1 MGHGCDAGGT
11 SLDTAHI
18 CIRSVEETFEAT
30 NAINVCRS
38 ALSVHARV
46 RALVVVEADLL
57 SCRSSEDGALRGSHL
72 SVDGIDSAT
81 LLLREEGKSSAELI
95 KRDPPRSSLL
105 DLAEGQVD
113 VRGRH
118 LLVEKLGV
126 FGAFG
131 ESLAVHGGLSGPT
144 VVIEDLLELLG

>member
-1 MGHGCDAGGT
+1 M
-11 SLDTAHI
+11 
-18 CIRSVEETFEAT
+18 
-30 NAINVCRS
+30 
-38 ALSVHARV
+38 
-46 RALVVVEADLL
+46 
-57 SCRSSEDGALRGSHL
+57 
-72 SVDGIDSAT
+72 DGIDSAT

-105 DLAEGQVD
+105 DLTEGQVD